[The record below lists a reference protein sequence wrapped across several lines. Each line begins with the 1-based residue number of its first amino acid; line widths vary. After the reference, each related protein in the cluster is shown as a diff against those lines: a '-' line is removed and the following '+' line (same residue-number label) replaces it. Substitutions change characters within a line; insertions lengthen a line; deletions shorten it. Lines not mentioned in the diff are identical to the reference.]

1 MVKHLKRRDSRF
13 HGNDKIVHIWTF
25 YETVKIKVSVFLF
38 ENYANLCIITHRF

>member
-25 YETVKIKVSVFLF
+25 KEVILIKMV
-38 ENYANLCIITHRF
+38 